1 MLSHHFQLLKKLVLS
16 VSNLSQVTPSDCK
29 RLSEL
34 IFQKTKLKLSETT
47 LKRVYGFA
55 NSEFKPSQFT
65 IDTLLQYCGYHTW
78 TSFLKDHDQKT
89 ESDKSLNW
97 FSLTDQADKI
107 TGFTLRALKGRSG
120 IPYIKTVPR
129 AFIDRHLDDFIT
141 SDFVAT
147 ALIAPAGY
155 GKTIALLHWIEQRQ
169 ELAAA
174 DGGNDIILFFSTSTL
189 QSALMSGQDIHIWLL
204 SLLGFN
210 RADNMVTLLNS
221 RANNTGKFY
230 LIIDGFDEHALKN
243 EQFLL
248 ILNHITDILS
258 LYEAE
263 SSFRLVLSMRTS
275 TWGNYRHELNKS
287 GKWFTGF
294 GADNRYINVP
304 LFNLPEIK
312 EISLKINH
320 QAKTF
325 IHPSIIELVNN
336 PLYLQLYYKLHKD
349 DFSLNYAD
357 SLLKHDLVSS
367 YILDKI
373 YMDKHSA
380 ERMALLFEL
389 VQIMSHKN
397 GLYHVNK
404 LSANHIINKYHNIYP
419 ELVSQGFLR
428 ELNKSEEMVYNTYIE
443 LGSDELLEYVLAQK
457 LLTDNNNRLNTDL
470 IVQVNLI
477 LNSGVKLNVIKWI
490 VIYAIKTEQ
499 HHCLNYITKTDL
511 TLNQRASLLCF
522 LGDIFDRE
530 LSRNGNQALTKQFFK
545 LNIDNQL
552 FYYFFGLENIDTG
565 YEKTLLSLLKFDLPD
580 DKKLLTLCSLAI
592 TAVFKLD
599 LKALEHYLSLLK
611 NISQTELF
619 KFPVNPLKCINTI
632 FHYLKY
638 GIIKKEAFVEISK
651 FCFNPPGQGEWFS
664 DNITN
669 DITFLLA
676 ALTSLLMR
684 NPRKQLRFI
693 DILRYNYKDFS
704 KYSAEYSFFL
714 NITAADAFFMR
725 NDKNGFISCY
735 RAIARASTL
744 QDNAHTPF
752 MQTLLHGYKIKM
764 ALMDNN
770 YDQVMMEYKYF
781 DNIANTHK
789 FRLPKFYIVTLLLKK
804 SELTAMMEHASFYKQ
819 LHYEHTKL
827 MIEGSVI
834 ELFEKQVM

>member
-16 VSNLSQVTPSDCK
+16 VSNLSHVNPSDCK

-120 IPYIKTVPR
+120 IPYIKTIGR
-129 AFIDRHLDDFIT
+129 SFINHHLDDFIT
-141 SDFVAT
+141 SDCVAT

-155 GKTIALLHWIEQRQ
+155 GKTIALLHWIEERQ
-169 ELAAA
+169 ELEPV

-210 RADNMVTLLNS
+210 RADNMVTLLNN
-221 RANNTGKFY
+221 RDNNTGKFY

-243 EQFLL
+243 DQFLL

-258 LYEAE
+258 LYGAD
-263 SSFRLVLSMRTS
+263 SSFRLILSMRSS
-275 TWGNYRHELNKS
+275 TWANNRHELNKS

-294 GADNRYINVP
+294 GNDNRYINVP

-312 EISLKINH
+312 EISLKINQ
-320 QAKTF
+320 QAKIF
-325 IHPSIIELVNN
+325 IHPAIIELVNN

-357 SLLKHDLVSS
+357 SLLKHDLISAYV
-367 YILDKI
+367 LDKI
-373 YMDKHSA
+373 YLDKHSA

-404 LSANHIINKYHNIYP
+404 LNANHIISKYHSVYP

-428 ELNKSEEMVYNTYIE
+428 ELNKSEEMVYNTYVE

-470 IVQVNLI
+470 VVQVNLI

-499 HHCLNYITKTDL
+499 HHSLNYITKTDL
-511 TLNQRASLLCF
+511 TLNQRAELLCF

-530 LSRNGNQALTKQFFK
+530 LARSSSQVITKQFFK

-580 DKKLLTLCSLAI
+580 DKRLLVLCSLAI
-592 TAVFKLD
+592 TAMFKLD
-599 LKALEHYLSLLK
+599 LKALEQYLLLVK
-611 NISQTELF
+611 KVSQTELF

-638 GIIKKEAFVEISK
+638 GIIKKDAFVEISK
-651 FCFNPPGQGEWFS
+651 FCFNPPGRGEWFNDS
-664 DNITN
+664 ITN
-669 DITFLLA
+669 DITFMLA
-676 ALTSLLMR
+676 TLTCLLMH
-684 NPRKQLRFI
+684 NQRKQLRFI
-693 DILRYNYKDFS
+693 DILRHNYKDFS
-704 KYSAEYSFFL
+704 KYYAEYSFFL
-714 NITAADAFFMR
+714 NIAAADAFFMR
-725 NDKNGFISCY
+725 NDKGSFIACY
-735 RAIARASTL
+735 RAIARTSNQHDQAY
-744 QDNAHTPF
+744 TPF
-752 MQTLLHGYKIKM
+752 MQALLHGYKIKM
-764 ALMDNN
+764 AMLDNN

-781 DNIANTHK
+781 DSIAHPHK
-789 FRLPKFYIVTLLLKK
+789 FRLIKFHIVSLLLKK
-804 SELTAMMEHASFYKQ
+804 SLLTSVMEHAQFYKQ

-834 ELFEKQVM
+834 ELFEKQAM